1 MMVVKKFILSLVE
14 KILAHPTKTMLIM
27 VLIGCSAFIFFYIHR
42 QNTEIQSLKEQLAI
56 AQQVAPNPPS
66 VTVLEGSHD
75 KADAANISGAGN
87 ISSNMAKDFE
97 RQVNNKEARIDSGKA
112 SPLYSYTVPASSKQV
127 IADFNKSVKD
137 GTAPKEVQKADF
149 VTVSKDKPIEKEVVA
164 EDGTKQTVEE
174 TTVHINA
181 YNNYKPSLYYATQ
194 VAEEDSLKLH
204 ELIYTNRDILLGV
217 NYDATRAGNKF
228 GATIGYRIASW

>member
-1 MMVVKKFILSLVE
+1 MMVLLSSLVE
-14 KILAHPTKTMLIM
+14 KIKAHPMRTLGILA
-27 VLIGCSAFIFFYIHR
+27 LIGCIAFIFFYVHR
-42 QNTEIQSLKEQLAI
+42 QNAEIESLKQQLSI
-56 AQQVAPNPPS
+56 AQQAPSNPPK
-66 VTVLEGSHD
+66 VTVLDGSND
-75 KADAANISGAGN
+75 KPNAANISGAGG

-97 RQVNNKEARIDSGKA
+97 RQVNKTEARIDSGKA
-112 SPLYSYTVPASSKQV
+112 TPLYNYTVVAPPAQV
-127 IADFNKSVKD
+127 ITDFNKSVKE

-149 VTVSKDKPIEKEVVA
+149 VTVNKDAPVQKETIA
-164 EDGTKQTVEE
+164 EDGSKQTMEE

-194 VAEEDSLKLH
+194 VSNEDSLKRH

-217 NYDATRAGNKF
+217 NFDNTRGGNKF